1 MMHMPWVIV
10 TLTIF
15 LLFVA
20 GGVYMTIRVRGAR
33 EVNGDH
39 PTRKSV
45 SRP

>member
-20 GGVYMTIRVRGAR
+20 GGVYTTIRVRGAH

-39 PTRKSV
+39 PTNERV